1 MRLHNIEEIFDNLIW
16 RIWSIHKEQVMVSNC
31 PILEIL
37 LVIFFLVEPYDLVN
51 PNIIEYIN
59 VFIWVVAVSMVLVP
73 LLNWT
78 HEGYEFSWNNPV
90 EVSIFNSLVVFV
102 FFYVEAA
109 EIVPSKLHGVL

>member
-1 MRLHNIEEIFDNLIW
+1 
-16 RIWSIHKEQVMVSNC
+16 MVSNC

-90 EVSIFNSLVVFV
+90 EVSIFDFFVVLILFVVEFPELVP
-102 FFYVEAA
+102 A
-109 EIVPSKLHGVL
+109 